1 MSRSKHVFALFL
13 VAIISCTGLIAPASK
28 SATSIKKR
36 LSITQSFYLPESSQT
51 EGGAAGNKLKMKK
64 GLSSLLLAASL
75 AFGAPAVVAAAVGGA
90 PSVFTNDYNDP
101 LHPLCGRH
109 VQVSSDGKAFHYS
122 GTAVGPKGDSVIRG
136 CTRDEIKEFGLRSGA
151 FDGFIDGT
159 KISAGD
165 GIHEG
170 VWEPANSVTTNLG
183 YEDVDGVRWN
193 DGNKWT
199 VKQKPLST
207 KIGEVIFLAYIGVS
221 TLAGVKAVADKV
233 RNQQ

>member
-1 MSRSKHVFALFL
+1 MSRSKHIFALFL
-13 VAIISCTGLIAPASK
+13 VAIISCTGLMAPASK
-28 SATSIKKR
+28 FATSIKQR
-36 LSITQSFYLPESSQT
+36 LSITHSFYLPESSQT
-51 EGGAAGNKLKMKK
+51 EGRTVDNKLKMKT
-64 GLSSLLLAASL
+64 GFASFLLAASL

-101 LHPLCGRH
+101 FHPLCGRH
-109 VQVSSDGKAFHYS
+109 VQVSSDGKEFHYS
-122 GTAVGPKGDSVIRG
+122 GTAVGPKGDPVKRG
-136 CTRDEIKEFGLRSGA
+136 CTPGEIKEFGLRKGA

-170 VWEPANSVTTNLG
+170 VWEPADSATTNLG

-207 KIGEVIFLAYIGVS
+207 KIGEVIFLAYIGFS
-221 TLAGVKAVADKV
+221 TLAGAKAIADKV
-233 RNQQ
+233 RSQQ